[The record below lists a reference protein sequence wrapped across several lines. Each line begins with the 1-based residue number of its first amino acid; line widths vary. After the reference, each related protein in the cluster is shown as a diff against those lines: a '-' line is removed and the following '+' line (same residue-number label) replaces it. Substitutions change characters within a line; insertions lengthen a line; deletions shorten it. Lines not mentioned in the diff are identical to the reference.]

1 MKQEPK
7 KILVHQQNNEMQ
19 NRRHPFKLSSEN
31 SNRVGTQIVSNSDI
45 HELKKGQAK
54 IIAG

>member
-7 KILVHQQNNEMQ
+7 KIFVHQQNNEIQ
-19 NRRHPFKLSSEN
+19 NRRHSFKLSFEN